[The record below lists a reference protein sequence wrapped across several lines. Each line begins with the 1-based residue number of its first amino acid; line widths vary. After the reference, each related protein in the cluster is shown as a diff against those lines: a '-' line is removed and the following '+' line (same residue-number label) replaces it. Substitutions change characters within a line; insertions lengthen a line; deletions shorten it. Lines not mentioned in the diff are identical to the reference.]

1 MKIAHLSDIH
11 FTTFFRNFN
20 LYKFE
25 NLLQYCN
32 SRRIDHLIIT
42 GDLVEN
48 PDEYDFELLRK
59 VLKQNGFL
67 TSDRLS
73 LVIGNHDIFGG
84 VVTVEDLFNFT
95 NHCEGIDYGQRVR
108 EFYDY
113 FSESF
118 KHCSYISPV
127 NIFPYA
133 KIIDDILIV
142 GLNSVAEYSKAK
154 NIFASKGEINPAQL
168 NEVTGIFN
176 MFSKYKTKL
185 VLIHHHFGESKQIQQ
200 NRFGSVWQIIEKQTM
215 KLRTKKQLLELF
227 DKFKVDLV
235 LHGHYH
241 EMSEYYRKGIR
252 FLNAG
257 GSFKNELKEQNLVN
271 FLDLSLPKLKV
282 DVARIPHLLS
292 PKILSFGKL
301 NSVTF

>member
-1 MKIAHLSDIH
+1 M
-11 FTTFFRNFN
+11 
-20 LYKFE
+20 Y
-25 NLLQYCN
+25 
-32 SRRIDHLIIT
+32 
-42 GDLVEN
+42 
-48 PDEYDFELLRK
+48 
-59 VLKQNGFL
+59 
-67 TSDRLS
+67 
-73 LVIGNHDIFGG
+73 
-84 VVTVEDLFNFT
+84 
-95 NHCEGIDYGQRVR
+95 
-108 EFYDY
+108 
-113 FSESF
+113 
-118 KHCSYISPV
+118 
-127 NIFPYA
+127 
-133 KIIDDILIV
+133 
-142 GLNSVAEYSKAK
+142 
-154 NIFASKGEINPAQL
+154 
-168 NEVTGIFN
+168 
-176 MFSKYKTKL
+176 SKYKTKL

-227 DKFKVDLV
+227 NKFKVDLV

-282 DVARIPHLLS
+282 DVARIPRLLS

>member
-11 FTTFFRNFN
+11 FTTFFRNFD

-32 SRRIDHLIIT
+32 ARRIDHLIIT

-73 LVIGNHDIFGG
+73 LVIGNHDVFGG

-95 NHCEGIDYGQRVR
+95 NNCEQIDYNHRVR

-118 KHCSYISPV
+118 EYCSYISPV

-133 KIIDDILIV
+133 KIINDVLII

-154 NIFASKGEINPAQL
+154 NIFASNGEINPVQL
-168 NEVTGIFN
+168 NEVTGILN
-176 MFSKYKTKL
+176 MYSNYKKKL
-185 VLIHHHFGESKQIQQ
+185 VLIHHHFGESKQIHQ
-200 NRFGSVWQIIEKQTM
+200 NRFGSVWQMIEKQTM

-227 DKFKVDLV
+227 NNFNVDLV

-282 DVARIPHLLS
+282 DVARIPRLLS

>member
-1 MKIAHLSDIH
+1 M
-11 FTTFFRNFN
+11 
-20 LYKFE
+20 YKLE

-32 SRRIDHLIIT
+32 TQKVDHLIIT

-48 PDEYDFELLRK
+48 PDEYDFELIRK
-59 VLKQNGFL
+59 ILKQNGFL
-67 TSDRLS
+67 SSERLS

-95 NHCEGIDYGQRVR
+95 NHCEEINYKLRVK

-118 KHCSYISPV
+118 KFCSYISPV

-133 KIIDDILIV
+133 KIIDDVLIV
-142 GLNSVAEYSKAK
+142 GLNSVAEYSKTK
-154 NIFASKGEINPAQL
+154 NIFASNGEISFDQL

-176 MFSKYKTKL
+176 MYSSCKTKL
-185 VLIHHHFGESKQIQQ
+185 VMIHHHFRETKQVQE

-215 KLRTKKQLLELF
+215 KLRTKKKLFELF
-227 DKFKVDLV
+227 QKFNVDLV

-241 EMSEYYRKGIR
+241 EMSEYFIKGIR

-257 GSFKNELKEQNLVN
+257 GSFKNSSKNQNQIH
-271 FLDLSLPKLKV
+271 FLDTSFPILK
-282 DVARIPHLLS
+282 IETSSTSQLLT
-292 PKILSFGKL
+292 PKIFSFGKL
-301 NSVTF
+301 NSVNI

>member
-1 MKIAHLSDIH
+1 MKVAHLSDIH
-11 FTTFFRNFN
+11 FTTFFRNFD
-20 LYKFE
+20 LYKLE

-32 SRRIDHLIIT
+32 AKRIDHLIIT

-59 VLKQNGFL
+59 ILKQNGFL
-67 TSDRLS
+67 SSDRLS

-95 NHCEGIDYGQRVR
+95 DHCEAINYKLRVK

-113 FSESF
+113 FEESF
-118 KHCSYISPV
+118 NYCDYISPI

-133 KIIDDILIV
+133 KIIDDVLIV
-142 GLNSVAEYSKAK
+142 GLNSVAEYSKTK
-154 NIFASKGEINPAQL
+154 NIFASNGEISSAQL
-168 NEVTGIFN
+168 NEMTGIFN
-176 MFSKYKTKL
+176 MYSKCKTKL
-185 VLIHHHFGESKQIQQ
+185 ALIHHHFQETKQLQES
-200 NRFGSVWQIIEKQTM
+200 RFGSVWQMIEKQTM
-215 KLRTKKQLLELF
+215 KLRTKKKLF
-227 DKFKVDLV
+227 DLFNKFDVDLV

-241 EMSEYYRKGIR
+241 EMSEYFPKGIR

-257 GSFKNELKEQNLVN
+257 GSFKNELKEQNQVN
-271 FLDLSLPKLKV
+271 FLDTSFPILKIEIGK
-282 DVARIPHLLS
+282 IPQLLN
-292 PKILSFGKL
+292 PKIFSVGKL